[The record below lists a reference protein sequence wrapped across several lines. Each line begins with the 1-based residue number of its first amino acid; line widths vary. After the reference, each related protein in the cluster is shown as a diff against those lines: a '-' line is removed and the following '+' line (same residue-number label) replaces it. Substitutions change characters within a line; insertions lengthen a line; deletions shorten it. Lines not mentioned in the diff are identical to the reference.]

1 MLKTTEMSFQPIL
14 LTREEQIKE
23 EKEAK
28 DLVSLLLK
36 ETETEN
42 NSKTKHTRRIE
53 NTVAGT
59 NIPILSWRFN
69 EWDYYNKKLELPTN
83 ARGLFTTTDGK
94 IICRGYDKFFNLN
107 EMSSVNE
114 ELLSNST
121 KGPYTVTVKSNGCI
135 VFISSLE
142 DGTLVVCS
150 KHSTGFRSDLS
161 KNHAMVAQEALEL
174 QLKNMGISPNEL
186 GKLLYNYKITAVCE
200 YCNDEFEEH
209 VLEYKE
215 NKAGLYL
222 HGLNLNTV
230 KFKTYPME
238 KVNQFAKMF
247 GFKETKY
254 LTFNSFDETLNFM
267 NECNK
272 TGSFQNEEIEGF
284 VVRCFKKLENN
295 KYIDYFFKF
304 KFEEPYL
311 LYRELREIT
320 KQFINQGPENLKF
333 GKHKLICMDYLKFV
347 MPYLISDE
355 NLKNDYLDN
364 KGIISL
370 RKKYFES
377 KNSTSMQLINNE
389 LGILDLEEEMKSLKF
404 GKTKPNRY
412 VLVTV
417 ATIGCGKTTT
427 SNGLSYLYP
436 DLVGHV
442 QNDNIQKPGKTGLI
456 NAALELLNTKP
467 IVIMD
472 KNNHK
477 MVERKAIFDGFDKL
491 NTTIPKS
498 KLKFICL
505 NFLPKSP
512 KHNNEFWEL
521 TKTRVINRGD
531 SHQSIQI
538 KDGVTHVENIMR
550 GFISR
555 FQNVNPNVEPD
566 SKFDYIIDLNVTDK
580 DSSLIN
586 MKTIVNFL
594 RGYIKDIEL
603 QKPSDE
609 EYVEAFKKAQAYKP
623 TFVKQ
628 MSKSKPKA
636 VYFAIDI
643 SDTTKILKLVDS
655 QSIDFFNRLKEVNRI
670 QKYFHVTLIHK
681 MMRKSNDTNRKIW
694 DLYESTFKL
703 DIGKYTVNTIPEN
716 KRCAL
721 SSDYTADVEL
731 LRIVW
736 DSKVMCIEVKIL
748 QITYKGEKTELH
760 GANTYSHITIG
771 TIDKTFPP
779 SLSGVMLAHLHK
791 NDESIKEK
799 EKINAR
805 ELPERIKLS
814 KLPLY
819 VFMD

>member
-1 MLKTTEMSFQPIL
+1 MSFQPII
-14 LTREEQIKE
+14 LTTEEQLRE

-28 DLVSLLLK
+28 DLVSLLLN
-36 ETETEN
+36 EIETEN
-42 NSKTKHTRRIE
+42 NSKTKHTRKIV
-53 NTVAGT
+53 NTIANT

-114 ELLSNST
+114 ENLSNST
-121 KGPYTVTVKSNGCI
+121 IGPYTVTVKSNGCI
-135 VFISSLE
+135 VFISGLE

-174 QLKNMGISPNEL
+174 QLKNIGIAPNEL
-186 GKLLYNYKITAVCE
+186 GKLLYGYKITAVCE

-230 KFKTYPME
+230 KFKTYSME
-238 KVNQFAKMF
+238 KVNQFAKIF
-247 GFKETKY
+247 GFKETKF
-254 LTFNSFDETLNFM
+254 LTFDSFNETLNFM

-284 VVRCFKKLENN
+284 VVRCFKQTENN

-355 NLKNDYLDN
+355 NLKKDYLDN

-389 LGILDLEEEMKSLKF
+389 LNILDLEEEMKNLKF
-404 GKTKPNRY
+404 GKTKSNRY

-436 DLVGHV
+436 DLIGHV
-442 QNDNIQKPGKTGLI
+442 QNDNIQKPGKVGLV

-477 MVERKAIFDGFDKL
+477 IVERKAIFDGFDKL

-512 KHNNEFWEL
+512 KKNEELWEL
-521 TKTRVINRGD
+521 TKTRVMNRGN

-538 KDGVTHVENIMR
+538 KDGAKNVENIMR

-555 FQNVNPNVEPD
+555 FQEINPNVVPD
-566 SKFDYIIDLNVTDK
+566 SKFDYIINLDVTDE
-580 DSSLIN
+580 DSSLKN
-586 MKTIVNFL
+586 MKTIVKFL
-594 RGYIKDIEL
+594 QKHIKDIEL
-603 QKPSDE
+603 KTPSNT
-609 EYVEAFKKAQAYKP
+609 EYLEAFKKAKAYKP
-623 TFVKQ
+623 TFVKEI
-628 MSKSKPKA
+628 SKSKPRI

-643 SDTTKILKLVDS
+643 IDSVKILKLVES
-655 QSIDFFNRLKEVNRI
+655 QNIDFFNRLKEVNRI
-670 QKYFHVTLIHK
+670 QKTFHVTLVHQ

-694 DLYESTFKL
+694 DLYRSTFKFDIAKYNL
-703 DIGKYTVNTIPEN
+703 DNIPEN

-748 QITYKGEKTELH
+748 QITCKDEKTELS
-760 GANTYSHITIG
+760 GANVYSHITIG

-791 NDESIKEK
+791 NDESIKQN
-799 EKINAR
+799 EKINVR
-805 ELPERIKLS
+805 DLTERIVLF

-819 VFMD
+819 MFLE